1 MIKFTKDEA
10 YIFGYI
16 ITMRMMR
23 LTDDKDT
30 DVRHTG
36 EQNGELSILSSIMDK
51 MRGTADV
58 SSHDPFKAR
67 DLELSKEETDAAAR
81 LAADYA
87 REVRSYSFMEMKWRD
102 AAESVME
109 KLSRAKD
116 NMEKI
121 CKDSDGPEN
130 FTEHFPCAEDTPPG
144 EWCVNSFTVQ
154 CEESKVEIGVYREP
168 NDGKEYAGNLILQ
181 ISHGDNVILCEKIA
195 EEPLQ
200 KTREWMIMSRLNN
213 ENFMYKFSR
222 FTGTK
227 AEASE
232 HLLAIRK
239 KDMEKYTVY
248 GPFDYEECTDLK
260 DDRISTYFYMNS
272 LYMPPLTLP
281 YIDYYAVPIT
291 PETKWILVSYTGGI
305 TDYRFSRVTEHA
317 EDKAKEEMNRM
328 WKDICESCI
337 GTQETSD
344 IRPKAYEY
352 LYAEAR
358 LKDMGSVDIIAL
370 PVAFLRSDES
380 LVIGSE
386 YDLEGSEGLR
396 VFLEDAYYEF
406 TAQPAW
412 LMHEPSFVH
421 ISKYMPPLMYF
432 MKKAGFDTSAISKAY
447 SEVEK
452 EYYRIAKNVDP
463 KFASEKDAGKISELD
478 NSFMGLF
485 IDAIKKLKE
494 KEMR

>member
-1 MIKFTKDEA
+1 MIKFTKSEA

-16 ITMRMMR
+16 ITMRIMR
-23 LTDDKDT
+23 LTDDKDI

-36 EQNGELSILSSIMDK
+36 EQNDELSVLSSIMEK

-58 SSHDPFKAR
+58 PGHGPFEER
-67 DLELSKEETDAAAR
+67 DLELSKEETDTAAR
-81 LAADYA
+81 LAEDYA
-87 REVRSYSFMEMKWRD
+87 REVKFHSFMDIRWRD
-102 AAESVME
+102 AAESVVE

-116 NMEKI
+116 NMEKV
-121 CKDSDGPEN
+121 CKDHDGPGS
-130 FTEHFPCAEDTPPG
+130 FAEHFPCAEDTPPG

-154 CEESKVEIGVYREP
+154 CQDSKVEIGVYREP
-168 NDGKEYAGNLILQ
+168 NDGKEYAGTLTLQ
-181 ISHGDNVILCEKIA
+181 IFRGDDVIFCEKII

-239 KDMEKYTVY
+239 KDMEKYAVY
-248 GPFDYEECTDLK
+248 GSFDYEEPTVLE

-272 LYMPPLTLP
+272 PYVPPLSLL

-291 PETKWILVSYTGGI
+291 PETKWMIVSYTGGN

-328 WKDICESCI
+328 WKDICRPCI

-344 IRPKAYEY
+344 IRPKAYGY
-352 LYAEAR
+352 LYAEAS
-358 LKDMGSVDIIAL
+358 LKDVGSVDIIAL
-370 PVAFLRSDES
+370 PVVDLRSDES

-386 YDLEGSEGLR
+386 YDLEGSDGLR

-412 LMHEPSFVH
+412 LAHEPSFVH

-432 MKKAGFDTSAISKAY
+432 MKEAGFDTSALSKAY

-452 EYYRIAKNVDP
+452 EYYRIAKNVDS
-463 KFASEKDAGKISELD
+463 KFASEKDAEKISELD
-478 NSFMGLF
+478 NSFMDLF
-485 IDAIKKLKE
+485 IDSIKKLME
-494 KEMR
+494 KEIR